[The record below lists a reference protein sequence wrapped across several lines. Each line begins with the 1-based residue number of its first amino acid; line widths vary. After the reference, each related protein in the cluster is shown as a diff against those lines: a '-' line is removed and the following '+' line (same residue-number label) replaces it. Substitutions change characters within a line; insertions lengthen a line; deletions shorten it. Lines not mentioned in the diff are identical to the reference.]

1 MKKLITGGKTAA
13 WAARLCRV
21 DFVPN
26 FPVTPQSEVI
36 EDLSEWASQGEI
48 DLDFCPME
56 SEHSVLSAAV
66 GASATGV
73 RVFTA
78 TSSQGLLLMHEVM
91 YIAAGMRLPIVM
103 ANISRGL
110 SAPITLWSDHNDFL
124 DQRDTG
130 WVMLHA
136 ENNQEVLDTIIQAY
150 KIAEDSRVLLPVM
163 VNMDGFLLSHT
174 EEVVEIPNQKDVDRF
189 LPKYNPKHAYFNP
202 VRPMVQGGAVLDPE
216 EYTLFKEQQHK
227 ASLNALDVTK
237 RVCRN
242 FKSYLKRKYGLIEEY
257 KLDDAKLVLVTQGS
271 ASTVAKEA
279 VDDMRNKGVS
289 VGLLRLRLIRPFPKK
304 EVLKALEG
312 KMGIA
317 VVDQNLSFGMGGIMY
332 PEIKS
337 VLYGS
342 GSKAIVSNFI
352 TGLGGKFVKKRTF
365 YDITQKLTKDVKK
378 GKSRI
383 EFV

>member
-13 WAARLCRV
+13 WGARLSKA

-26 FPVTPQSEVI
+26 FPVTPQSEII
-36 EDLSEWASQGEI
+36 EDLSEWSSKGDI

-56 SEHSVLSAAV
+56 SEHSVMSAAV
-66 GASATGV
+66 AASATGV

-78 TSSQGLLLMHEVM
+78 TSSQGLLLMHEVL
-91 YIAAGMRLPIVM
+91 YIASGMRLPIVM

-124 DQRDTG
+124 DQRDSG
-130 WVMLHA
+130 WIMLHA

-150 KIAEDSRVLLPVM
+150 RIAEDSRVLLPVM

-174 EEVVEIPNQKDVDRF
+174 EEVVDIPKQRDVDRF

-202 VRPMVQGGAVLDPE
+202 LRPMIQGGAVLDSK
-216 EYTLFKEQQHK
+216 EYTFFKEQQHK

-237 RVCRN
+237 KVCRSY
-242 FKSYLKRKYGLIEEY
+242 KSYFKRKYGLIEKY
-257 KLDDAKLVLVTQGS
+257 KLDDAKLVLITQGS
-271 ASTVAKEA
+271 SSTVAKGA
-279 VDDMRNKGVS
+279 IDDMRTKGVE
-289 VGLLRLRLIRPFPKK
+289 VGLLRLRLVRPFPKK

-312 KMGIA
+312 KVGIA
-317 VVDQNLSFGMGGIMY
+317 VVDQNLSFGSGGIMY

-342 GSKAIVSNFI
+342 GSKAIISNFI

-365 YDITQKLTKDVKK
+365 YDITQKLTKDVKRK
-378 GKSRI
+378 KSRV
-383 EFV
+383 EFI